1 MQAAETLTNFV
12 GLISQTN
19 DAMGEDADNIAQP
32 NQIDISQNLDA
43 VNDCDE
49 QDSGKQ
55 SNR

>member
-1 MQAAETLTNFV
+1 
-12 GLISQTN
+12 
-19 DAMGEDADNIAQP
+19 MGEDADNIAQP